1 MSKKYYK
8 LAPVSKQVFTMLETD
23 SNSDPLPGAPPAQ
36 NIDVSK
42 LNEAGLHKV
51 LFILRNKIDPKE
63 MGTAFEAWIALPSI
77 TSSPLTKPDKLD
89 PDIHKNYTVDKLRM
103 LIEQF
108 LEKWYKESLEKRTL
122 PLSKMKD
129 KFEKIPGWP
138 TLHTVKPMAVANSQ
152 LVLTPAGGVE
162 VQPEQCATKLR
173 DLRARIQTL
182 SDAVAECKNQYSC
195 ATQAGCEKRVSCIA
209 DTITEIQKSEEVL
222 CTTSL

>member
-77 TSSPLTKPDKLD
+77 TSSPLTKPSKLD
-89 PDIHKNYTVDKLRM
+89 PDVHNNYTVDEVRM
-103 LIEQF
+103 LIERF
-108 LEKWYKESLEKRTL
+108 LEKWYKESLEKRVL
-122 PLSKMKD
+122 PLSKMEN
-129 KFEKIPGWP
+129 KFKNIPGWP
-138 TLHTVKPMAVANSQ
+138 TLHTVKPMSVANSQ
-152 LVLTPAGGVE
+152 LVLTPAGGIE

-173 DLRARIQTL
+173 DLRARIQAL
-182 SDAVAECKNQYSC
+182 NAAVDACNVNNSC
-195 ATQAGCEKRVSCIA
+195 ATRVGCEKRAECLLN
-209 DTITEIQKSEEVL
+209 TITEIQKSEEVL